1 MKKAILAL
9 ALCAAA
15 ISCNMRN
22 TIYDCE
28 SFGNIDSPSA
38 IMEDGGYLQ
47 YPSDPSTISELA
59 VGTRIHYF
67 YNMTKDDSTHVTL
80 NGGEVIKVKEV
91 IAESSIVTD
100 TLGDRS
106 IQIARFAL
114 YSGGYMNVHFAF
126 SYIPYSSCVEIVNM
140 TMDDVKDHGDTLVY
154 TLRHKRYIPEA
165 DKGKY
170 ETLKETSANFT
181 YGIMSFPINKHVE
194 AAKAA
199 GKERVPVRI
208 NNTDPDGNVYAIKGT
223 IPTDTY
229 IQKPIRIK

>member
-1 MKKAILAL
+1 MKKTVLAIVLCIAAL
-9 ALCAAA
+9 
-15 ISCNMRN
+15 SCNMRN

-28 SFGNIDSPSA
+28 SFGNIDSQSV
-38 IMEDGGYLQ
+38 IMEDGGFLQ
-47 YPSDPSTISELA
+47 YPSNPAAISEFA

-67 YNMTKDDSTHVTL
+67 YNMTKDDSTHIAI
-80 NGGEVIKVKEV
+80 NGGEVITVKEV

-165 DKGKY
+165 DKDKY
-170 ETLKETSANFT
+170 EDFKETNASFA
-181 YGIMSFPINKHVE
+181 YGIMSFPINKQVE

-199 GKERVPVRI
+199 GKTRVPISI
-208 NNTDPDGNVYAIKGT
+208 NNMDPEGNIYAIKGT